1 MESGEELLATGRRPG
16 QVDCGCM
23 SSTKASPKAKE
34 RPGGGGRDRGAPRSL
49 ASNRRARHDYH
60 ILEAVEA
67 GIELQGTEVKAV
79 RSGKVQLKDSFVE
92 FRDGQ
97 AYLVGAHI
105 SAYSHG
111 NRENH
116 PPERP
121 RRLLLKRRQIERLFG
136 RALLKGHTVVPLSVY
151 LKGNWI
157 KVEIA
162 LAQGKKLYDKRESER
177 RKELDREAAEAV
189 KGKSW

>member
-1 MESGEELLATGRRPG
+1 MPATKTRAG
-16 QVDCGCM
+16 
-23 SSTKASPKAKE
+23 S
-34 RPGGGGRDRGAPRSL
+34 RGAPRDAPPRSL
-49 ASNRRARHDYH
+49 ATNRRARHDYH
-60 ILEAVEA
+60 LLESIEA
-67 GIELQGTEVKAV
+67 GIQLQGTEVKAV

-92 FRDGQ
+92 LRDGQ
-97 AYLVGAHI
+97 AFLVGAHI
-105 SAYSHG
+105 SPYSHG

-116 PPERP
+116 LPERP

-136 RALLKGHTVVPLSVY
+136 RTQQKGHTVVPLSIY

-162 LAQGKKLYDKRESER
+162 LAQGKKLYDKREAEK

-189 KGKSW
+189 KGGGRW

>member
-1 MESGEELLATGRRPG
+1 MAPERARTPSKATKTAAR
-16 QVDCGCM
+16 
-23 SSTKASPKAKE
+23 AKGS
-34 RPGGGGRDRGAPRSL
+34 GGGGEPATRIMAT
-49 ASNRRARHDYH
+49 NRRAQHDYQ
-60 ILEAVEA
+60 ILESFEA
-67 GIELQGTEVKAV
+67 GLELQGTEVKAI

-92 FRDGQ
+92 FRDSQ

-105 SAYSHG
+105 SHYSHG

-116 PPERP
+116 SPERP

-136 RALLKGHTVVPLSVY
+136 RTLLKGHTVVPLAIY

-162 LAQGKKLYDKRESER
+162 LARGKKLYDKREAEKGR
-177 RKELDREAAEAV
+177 QLDREAEEAV
-189 KGKSW
+189 KGAKW